1 MRIYK
6 LLLLLNIAFL
16 IAVGI
21 WGYNQ
26 YKEPKEL
33 EILLNNKYK
42 LAFLSTNEHIQ
53 NLEAVL
59 QLKFYT

>member
-1 MRIYK
+1 M
-6 LLLLLNIAFL
+6 FL
-16 IAVGI
+16 Q
-21 WGYNQ
+21 NQ
-26 YKEPKEL
+26 YKERKEL

-53 NLEAVL
+53 NLEAAL